1 MACGHHEAISSTFI
15 SNGVWSV
22 NTPPSIHSDRDRDS
36 GGCNIL
42 PFVALLCNNM
52 TYCVVLR
59 CYISFVGSKLKM
71 KNYKLMSSDLSYVAL
86 MHAEVADISVIRRC
100 TLEISLHSTGWH
112 ENEENDCICGRW
124 QTLAYL
130 WFVVCLVQSQPGRH
144 LQWTACCHWG
154 S

>member
-1 MACGHHEAISSTFI
+1 
-15 SNGVWSV
+15 
-22 NTPPSIHSDRDRDS
+22 
-36 GGCNIL
+36 
-42 PFVALLCNNM
+42 M

-100 TLEISLHSTGWH
+100 TLEISLHST
-112 ENEENDCICGRW
+112 EENDCICGRW

-130 WFVVCLVQSQPGRH
+130 
-144 LQWTACCHWG
+144 
-154 S
+154 